1 MGEGDLIEDKVR
13 LTGASEEVLG
23 GIFTIQHPLV
33 VARLVPPPDSPPEW
47 NCASPVGVISYE
59 IQPRPRGCSNLFTES
74 IHKRGAGAYPAFQA
88 IEI

>member
-33 VARLVPPPDSPPEW
+33 VARLVPPPDSPP
-47 NCASPVGVISYE
+47 
-59 IQPRPRGCSNLFTES
+59 
-74 IHKRGAGAYPAFQA
+74 
-88 IEI
+88 

>member
-33 VARLVPPPDSPPEW
+33 VASLVPPPDSPPEW

-59 IQPRPRGCSNLFTES
+59 IQPRVFKPFYG
-74 IHKRGAGAYPAFQA
+74 IHP
-88 IEI
+88 